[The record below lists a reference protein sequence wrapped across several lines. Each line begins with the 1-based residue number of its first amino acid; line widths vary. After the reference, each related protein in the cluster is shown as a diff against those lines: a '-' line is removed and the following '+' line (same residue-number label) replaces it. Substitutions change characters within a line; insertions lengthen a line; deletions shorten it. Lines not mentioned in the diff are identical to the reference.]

1 MRESVGNRPAFQ
13 RAVDGKRPPLST
25 DYTGNVQPRHLKRS
39 HRSLKRSPRFSSLI
53 PTCLVAAR
61 QPQFSPKEVAAAM
74 DVSESS
80 VKRWCDNGTIPVIK
94 TAGGHRR
101 ITLDALQAFVHA
113 NDRCLLKPE
122 VLGLPQLSPD
132 RTTRIDGNEDPLN
145 QNFRDSLAEGD
156 EAACRELMAKK
167 VAAGHT
173 RSEAAESLIT
183 DAMHGFGEAWDCNQ
197 LDVYQERRGCDIAM
211 RLIYEL
217 RSEIPSPPKSA
228 PIAIGGAPEGDPYQ
242 LPTMLVELAL
252 REVGWNATSLGND
265 LPMESF
271 VQAAHDYDPQMVW
284 MSVSSVSEPGM
295 FVAAQN
301 QLADSLGEDVPLLIG
316 GRALCDKLRPR
327 LRYTAHC
334 DSLRHL
340 VELAALMRLNRQK

>member
-1 MRESVGNRPAFQ
+1 M
-13 RAVDGKRPPLST
+13 
-25 DYTGNVQPRHLKRS
+25 
-39 HRSLKRSPRFSSLI
+39 
-53 PTCLVAAR
+53 AAR

-74 DVSESS
+74 EVSESS
-80 VKRWCDNGTIPVIK
+80 VKRWCDNGSIPVIK

-113 NDRCLLKPE
+113 NDRCLLRPE
-122 VLGLPQLSPD
+122 VLGLPQLSPN
-132 RTTRIDGNEDPLN
+132 RTTRIEGDENPLN
-145 QNFRDSLAEGD
+145 QSFRDSLAEGD
-156 EAACRELMAKK
+156 EPSCRELMSKK
-167 VAAGHT
+167 IDLGCT

-183 DAMHGFGEAWDCNQ
+183 DAMHGFGEAWDSNV
-197 LDVYQERRGCDIAM
+197 LDVYQERRGCEIAM

-217 RSEIPSPPKSA
+217 RSEIPPPSSDA

-271 VQAAHDYDPQMVW
+271 VQAAHDYDPHMVW

-301 QLADSLGEDVPLLIG
+301 QLAESLGEDVPLLIG
-316 GRALCDKLRPR
+316 GRALNDKLRPR

-334 DSLRHL
+334 DSIRNL
-340 VELAALMRLNRQK
+340 VELAALMRLNRKK

>member
-1 MRESVGNRPAFQ
+1 M
-13 RAVDGKRPPLST
+13 
-25 DYTGNVQPRHLKRS
+25 
-39 HRSLKRSPRFSSLI
+39 
-53 PTCLVAAR
+53 AAR
-61 QPQFSPKEVAAAM
+61 QPQFSPKQIAAAM
-74 DVSESS
+74 EVSESS
-80 VKRWCDNGTIPVIK
+80 VKRWCDKGTIPVIK

-113 NDRCLLKPE
+113 NDRCLLRPD
-122 VLGLPQLSPD
+122 VLGLPQLSPS
-132 RTTRIDGNEDPLN
+132 RTTRIEGNADPLN
-145 QNFRDSLAEGD
+145 QQFRDALAAGE
-156 EAACRELMAKK
+156 EVTCRELLAKK
-167 VAAGHT
+167 VASGAT

-183 DAMHGFGEAWDCNQ
+183 DAMHGFGEAWDCNA
-197 LDVYQERRGCDIAM
+197 LDVYQERRGCEIAM
-211 RLIYEL
+211 RLIHEL
-217 RSEIPSPPKSA
+217 RSELPAPASSA
-228 PIAIGGAPEGDPYQ
+228 PVAIGGAPEGDPYQ

-284 MSVSSVSEPGM
+284 MSISSVSEPGM

-301 QLADSLGEDVPLLIG
+301 QLAESLGEDVPLLIG
-316 GRALCDKLRPR
+316 GRALSDKLRPR

-340 VELAALMRLNRQK
+340 VELAALMRLNRGA